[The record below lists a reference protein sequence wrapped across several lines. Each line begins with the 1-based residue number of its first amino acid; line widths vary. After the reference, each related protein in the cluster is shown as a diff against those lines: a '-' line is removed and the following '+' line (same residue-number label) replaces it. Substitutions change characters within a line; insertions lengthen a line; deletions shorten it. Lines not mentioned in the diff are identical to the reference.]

1 MAARAVLVGALAAA
15 MCGAGVRADGHE
27 SALLNA
33 TMDANATM
41 DMNATDLGMNE
52 SAGANETEAESEEGR
67 RLFGLRKLLDEMDAS
82 MANLTMDAGM
92 ANVTMDMNASMVA
105 NVTEGDDHD
114 DHDHEDHDTDT
125 EDEDTDTEDEN

>member
-1 MAARAVLVGALAAA
+1 
-15 MCGAGVRADGHE
+15 
-27 SALLNA
+27 
-33 TMDANATM
+33 MDANATM

-114 DHDHEDHDTDT
+114 HHDHEDHDTDT
-125 EDEDTDTEDEN
+125 EDEDTDTEDEDTDTEDEN

>member
-92 ANVTMDMNASMVA
+92 AK
-105 NVTEGDDHD
+105 GDDHD

-125 EDEDTDTEDEN
+125 EDEDTDTEDE